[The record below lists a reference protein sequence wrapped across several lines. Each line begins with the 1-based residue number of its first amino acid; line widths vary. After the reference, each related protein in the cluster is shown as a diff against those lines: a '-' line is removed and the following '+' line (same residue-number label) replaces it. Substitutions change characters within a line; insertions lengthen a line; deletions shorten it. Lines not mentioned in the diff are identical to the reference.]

1 MICHVF
7 LNMHFQME
15 TLQILTIVVTEI
27 IAILSRTRYT
37 KKEKY
42 IGFFGKGQYMCKKK
56 EAESTLD
63 SLVFMNTPIT
73 SADEDVI
80 GFSTYV
86 EKLDAA
92 ITAGGQ
98 MIALT
103 SPFGAGKTSIVELL
117 QEKYRENQH
126 KRVIK
131 ISMWSNL
138 FPTGGNG
145 KADRE
150 EGQKTHIHS
159 GDTTEL
165 HKGLVYQLISQIN
178 WRKGNY
184 VSRRLSQNFG
194 LLKVQTDKLPYW
206 ISILMALVL
215 FSLGYIFPKKLEVS
229 IPFFGEAAAIIEWCM
244 LLIAAIL
251 VAIVITRAEIVFSSN
266 KSEGDRKIDANE
278 IMQFYRSD
286 VLRYKSGKAVLQKVP
301 ILKRR
306 SRHYIVVIE
315 DLDRTDDND
324 AVVNFLKELRKY
336 YVPDSVAGQQCRYR
350 NKVTFLINVKPE
362 TLLCSK
368 ENAGEE
374 YGHLYEKLFDYVL
387 NLQTIN
393 IDDYKTILNEL
404 LKQKEA
410 DIKKVG
416 IEWEGEVL
424 NIPGIQWIIRGTR
437 LGLREIKDRLNIAF
451 SLFESLHERFS
462 GNAGG
467 DIEFEKCAIVAY
479 ITTEFEEDFYAT
491 DGKAFQKLV
500 NLYLKNGFKVEEIAK
515 ILPGI
520 SEGYRSEIQQLVKS
534 KKIDN
539 NYRMYFYNYPQ
550 NSKVLNVDERTV
562 QRAILYG
569 EEIAGLEESIDKV
582 IEGDSKII
590 ESTFEERKRLELPLP
605 DVVFSFEQLYI
616 EALKHAFSEVVKWV
630 SELDYSSD
638 ATEKTIMQIKKILR
652 FDSDRKFYTAVH
664 ATDFVRVW
672 EEKFSETALLQLRK
686 ELCREFSGEI
696 QRYRPLFFGVHKMA
710 SKEELDNVTTFDALK
725 IVNTASK
732 DFNTDMAYYMTVR
745 FVREASVDAI
755 QADMRKF
762 LTAAWEMLQDA
773 SVLVDMLFYQKKIM
787 RITPD
792 FESLVFTAISNGKGD
807 ICESLFGKYQ
817 QLVNMVAEESEEGLS
832 EQTTDYISTLGR
844 FEGYTPAVTK
854 EMEIYGHWVDV
865 VLQMLSREDP
875 IPFDCNSVVTALQEE
890 QAWLIENNDYLMA
903 IRELVLKEKPET
915 WRRYKFLFGE
925 ECPVMT
931 ETELQRLFYAPI
943 EDVISMI
950 PPSLVTE
957 NEVEMLSRC
966 FNRRKQGTTE
976 SHKILLFIAKLA
988 PEVASKLFYSLDF
1001 DMVRYRYMSAQRKN
1015 SVKGAFEAILN
1026 LNATTEKIRFMTA
1039 TRIMDSE
1046 WEGQML
1052 KNGELKEDE
1061 DLQQAYVDAVNSS
1074 DLSKTITKTTV
1085 QLLCSFDT
1093 VYTVPEQVYKRY
1105 FDLKQY
1111 ERYVSC
1117 KTRALRRFEPEDS
1130 EHGKIL
1136 WPIYLAMFQKEDY
1149 LDTTDYMAKNEN
1161 FIKKLMSE
1169 KAYEGTCPE
1178 KLRFFAGVLQSKDCI
1193 EFVLGLDVESALTYL
1208 TAIKGFEDKSAA
1220 TAFVDGV
1227 EGNVELLRSDG
1238 LYEHT
1243 HEKLLDGY
1251 LKGRYTRARTKNGFG
1266 KAS

>member
-1 MICHVF
+1 
-7 LNMHFQME
+7 
-15 TLQILTIVVTEI
+15 
-27 IAILSRTRYT
+27 
-37 KKEKY
+37 
-42 IGFFGKGQYMCKKK
+42 
-56 EAESTLD
+56 
-63 SLVFMNTPIT
+63 
-73 SADEDVI
+73 
-80 GFSTYV
+80 
-86 EKLDAA
+86 
-92 ITAGGQ
+92 
-98 MIALT
+98 
-103 SPFGAGKTSIVELL
+103 
-117 QEKYRENQH
+117 
-126 KRVIK
+126 
-131 ISMWSNL
+131 
-138 FPTGGNG
+138 
-145 KADRE
+145 
-150 EGQKTHIHS
+150 
-159 GDTTEL
+159 
-165 HKGLVYQLISQIN
+165 
-178 WRKGNY
+178 
-184 VSRRLSQNFG
+184 
-194 LLKVQTDKLPYW
+194 
-206 ISILMALVL
+206 
-215 FSLGYIFPKKLEVS
+215 
-229 IPFFGEAAAIIEWCM
+229 
-244 LLIAAIL
+244 
-251 VAIVITRAEIVFSSN
+251 
-266 KSEGDRKIDANE
+266 
-278 IMQFYRSD
+278 
-286 VLRYKSGKAVLQKVP
+286 
-301 ILKRR
+301 
-306 SRHYIVVIE
+306 
-315 DLDRTDDND
+315 
-324 AVVNFLKELRKY
+324 
-336 YVPDSVAGQQCRYR
+336 
-350 NKVTFLINVKPE
+350 
-362 TLLCSK
+362 
-368 ENAGEE
+368 
-374 YGHLYEKLFDYVL
+374 
-387 NLQTIN
+387 
-393 IDDYKTILNEL
+393 
-404 LKQKEA
+404 
-410 DIKKVG
+410 
-416 IEWEGEVL
+416 
-424 NIPGIQWIIRGTR
+424 
-437 LGLREIKDRLNIAF
+437 
-451 SLFESLHERFS
+451 
-462 GNAGG
+462 
-467 DIEFEKCAIVAY
+467 
-479 ITTEFEEDFYAT
+479 
-491 DGKAFQKLV
+491 
-500 NLYLKNGFKVEEIAK
+500 
-515 ILPGI
+515 
-520 SEGYRSEIQQLVKS
+520 
-534 KKIDN
+534 
-539 NYRMYFYNYPQ
+539 
-550 NSKVLNVDERTV
+550 
-562 QRAILYG
+562 
-569 EEIAGLEESIDKV
+569 
-582 IEGDSKII
+582 
-590 ESTFEERKRLELPLP
+590 
-605 DVVFSFEQLYI
+605 
-616 EALKHAFSEVVKWV
+616 
-630 SELDYSSD
+630 
-638 ATEKTIMQIKKILR
+638 
-652 FDSDRKFYTAVH
+652 
-664 ATDFVRVW
+664 
-672 EEKFSETALLQLRK
+672 
-686 ELCREFSGEI
+686 
-696 QRYRPLFFGVHKMA
+696 
-710 SKEELDNVTTFDALK
+710 
-725 IVNTASK
+725 
-732 DFNTDMAYYMTVR
+732 
-745 FVREASVDAI
+745 
-755 QADMRKF
+755 
-762 LTAAWEMLQDA
+762 
-773 SVLVDMLFYQKKIM
+773 
-787 RITPD
+787 
-792 FESLVFTAISNGKGD
+792 
-807 ICESLFGKYQ
+807 
-817 QLVNMVAEESEEGLS
+817 MVAEESEEGLS

-875 IPFDCNSVVTALQEE
+875 IPFDCNSVETALQEE

-1117 KTRALRRFEPEDS
+1117 KTRALRRFEPEDG